1 MTTQNENKISIFPYQ
16 IPKAVLANARQPSL
30 HRQGSNALLGRPR
43 SERLHQL
50 AAAWGAIGSA
60 YRQFFGASPS
70 AANLE
75 LDVGRPLS
83 RRPKT
88 WFAVA
93 SRRHRRGCRS
103 SCDGRARKRHLPPCL
118 NSHSRLSRQKE
129 PSPPQVLWS
138 VCRGY
143 TFHRPLTQRQSTPVS
158 CPAAPRRVPPTIASS
173 SPGPCNVE
181 PIRRLTDGSW

>member
-1 MTTQNENKISIFPYQ
+1 VTTQNENKISIFPYQ

-75 LDVGRPLS
+75 LDVG
-83 RRPKT
+83 RPKT

-158 CPAAPRRVPPTIASS
+158 CPAAPRRVPPTTPSHHHRPGHATL
-173 SPGPCNVE
+173 SPSAVLLTGPG
-181 PIRRLTDGSW
+181 RSF